1 VKKVTL
7 FLALLG
13 TIAACNTTPA
23 TSPITNVAFDDELP
37 QRSFRFDYKAD
48 LAAESADE
56 ELRLWLPLPSDTDDQ
71 QIGELTIEASHAYK
85 IEDLVEGTGRS
96 LYIESTGEDISVAV
110 HFDVTR
116 HATAGGGSASA
127 SEIAI
132 GLTSADMIP
141 LGGKVSAMSAS
152 IAVNED
158 GNNIGVAKALYDH
171 TLERMQYAKP
181 ANGDWG
187 RGDAEWACDS
197 RHGNCTDFHSYFMGL
212 AQAREIPA
220 RFVMGFPIS
229 GGGEAAGSTDKVGGY
244 HCWAYFYDTQEG
256 WRPVDISEA
265 DKHPEMAQFFFG
277 NLDENRLEMIGGRDI
292 LLAPEPAAGRLNLF
306 IYPYAES
313 NGFPTSRTTKSF
325 QRTNL

>member
-1 VKKVTL
+1 MKKVTL
-7 FLALLG
+7 LLALLG

-23 TSPITNVAFDDELP
+23 TSPITNVAFDGELP

-171 TLERMQYAKP
+171 TSSACNTPSQPMAIGVGATP
-181 ANGDWG
+181 SG
-187 RGDAEWACDS
+187 RAIAATATARTSTATLWAWP
-197 RHGNCTDFHSYFMGL
+197 R
-212 AQAREIPA
+212 PA
-220 RFVMGFPIS
+220 RSPRAS
-229 GGGEAAGSTDKVGGY
+229 
-244 HCWAYFYDTQEG
+244 
-256 WRPVDISEA
+256 
-265 DKHPEMAQFFFG
+265 
-277 NLDENRLEMIGGRDI
+277 
-292 LLAPEPAAGRLNLF
+292 
-306 IYPYAES
+306 
-313 NGFPTSRTTKSF
+313 
-325 QRTNL
+325 